1 MNFKEDLNEEQLQ
14 GVTCDKQYIKVIAG
28 AGSGKTRVLTY
39 RIAYLISQKSIM
51 PYQILG
57 ITFTNKAAKEIKD
70 RVNKLIP
77 GSEYM
82 DLSTIHS
89 WCAKFLRKYA
99 EVIDYPRNF
108 TIIDEDDQRQIMK
121 NIFVGHGKTKN
132 DPQIK
137 ECLSWIGS
145 KKNEGLQFK
154 DLEGTHYPNPL
165 INEFL
170 GYFKEYTAVLKK
182 TASLDFDDLLL
193 KSIEI
198 LEDTRNGIK
207 ENVSKKYKH
216 ILVDEFQDI
225 DDVQFYLISL
235 LMNKDTNLYVVGD
248 PDQTIYTW
256 RGANNKIM
264 LDLEN
269 KINSFFKGAHVETII
284 MHNNYR
290 SSKNILTCANRL
302 IDNNLDRI
310 KKDLFAVNP
319 DGQEIT
325 FINARTVGEE
335 ASYVASTIDELV
347 KNHKA
352 TYNSFAVLY
361 RSNYLTRE
369 IESQFALRRIPYRLF
384 GGLKFY
390 QRREIKDVI
399 SYLNIFINILDDQSL
414 ERIINVPKRN
424 IGPTSLD
431 KLKENADKYGV
442 SLYLLIKEN
451 SDKIELNTT
460 KVNALT
466 KMVEE
471 IEKTKELLQK
481 NKSSE
486 FRELIN
492 AFLERIGY
500 YSYLKKEEDG
510 DDRVD
515 NVKEL
520 MGTISLF
527 FTANKDASFED
538 FVTNAVLQSS
548 TDEINEGNYVSL
560 MTVHTAKGLEFD
572 SVFIYGFN
580 QDVFPSKRA
589 IDERAQGIEEER
601 RLAYVAITR
610 AKKKLYITCNQ
621 DFSYVNSGYLRPS
634 QFLKEAGINVKN
646 YSQIK
651 SNYIN
656 PLKINLNN
664 KKVNVNV
671 APAINK
677 TNGVDKW
684 YVGDKLSHEQFGVGV
699 VKKVLS
705 DKLIEVEFENS
716 EYGNKTLLSNHFK
729 IKKLYN

>member
-121 NIFVGHGKTKN
+121 NIFVGQGKTKN

-310 KKDLFAVNP
+310 KKDIFAVNP

-335 ASYVASTIDELV
+335 AS
-347 KNHKA
+347 
-352 TYNSFAVLY
+352 
-361 RSNYLTRE
+361 
-369 IESQFALRRIPYRLF
+369 
-384 GGLKFY
+384 
-390 QRREIKDVI
+390 
-399 SYLNIFINILDDQSL
+399 
-414 ERIINVPKRN
+414 
-424 IGPTSLD
+424 
-431 KLKENADKYGV
+431 
-442 SLYLLIKEN
+442 
-451 SDKIELNTT
+451 
-460 KVNALT
+460 
-466 KMVEE
+466 
-471 IEKTKELLQK
+471 
-481 NKSSE
+481 
-486 FRELIN
+486 
-492 AFLERIGY
+492 
-500 YSYLKKEEDG
+500 
-510 DDRVD
+510 
-515 NVKEL
+515 
-520 MGTISLF
+520 
-527 FTANKDASFED
+527 
-538 FVTNAVLQSS
+538 
-548 TDEINEGNYVSL
+548 
-560 MTVHTAKGLEFD
+560 
-572 SVFIYGFN
+572 
-580 QDVFPSKRA
+580 
-589 IDERAQGIEEER
+589 
-601 RLAYVAITR
+601 
-610 AKKKLYITCNQ
+610 
-621 DFSYVNSGYLRPS
+621 
-634 QFLKEAGINVKN
+634 
-646 YSQIK
+646 
-651 SNYIN
+651 
-656 PLKINLNN
+656 
-664 KKVNVNV
+664 
-671 APAINK
+671 
-677 TNGVDKW
+677 
-684 YVGDKLSHEQFGVGV
+684 
-699 VKKVLS
+699 
-705 DKLIEVEFENS
+705 
-716 EYGNKTLLSNHFK
+716 
-729 IKKLYN
+729 